1 MQVKETAQARSK
13 NKPKKSI
20 IKDLYKKLIE
30 QVSLFIA
37 LLKKDK
43 QLLLITGCVLALF
56 VTGVLIIIL
65 NSSQPD
71 SDTRALSEI
80 TGKIDSSKA
89 TDAVLVAEVLPQQ
102 RRSDGTME
110 DDGTWIPIN
119 QYFDP
124 FAEPIKLTGV
134 AIGGTG
140 GPMAIIESGGSS
152 FIVKVGDYVD
162 DLWAVIEIKRETA
175 VLRAY
180 NQEISLFLDQPPL
193 TRTLDLNMGDEG
205 QEGS

>member
-1 MQVKETAQARSK
+1 MQSKEKENTKSK
-13 NKPKKSI
+13 NQPKKN
-20 IKDLYKKLIE
+20 KFTDFFNKLLD
-30 QVSLFIA
+30 QIA
-37 LLKKDK
+37 LFCENLKKDK
-43 QLLLITGCVLALF
+43 QLLLITICVLALF
-56 VTGVLIIIL
+56 
-65 NSSQPD
+65 
-71 SDTRALSEI
+71 I
-80 TGKIDSSKA
+80 TGIVIIVLSGSQTGDDLKA
-89 TDAVLVAEVLPQQ
+89 IADNPGNAGGDQAADTVVVAEVLPQQ

-110 DDGTWIPIN
+110 DGTWVHVN

-134 AIGGTG
+134 AIGGSG

-162 DLWAVIEIKRETA
+162 DLWAVLEIKREM
-175 VLRAY
+175 VILRAY

-193 TRTLDLNMGDEG
+193 TRTLDVGLSDEG

>member
-1 MQVKETAQARSK
+1 MQDKEKAQAKGK
-13 NKPKKSI
+13 NKPKKTI
-20 IKDLYKKLIE
+20 IKDSFKKLIE
-30 QVSLFIA
+30 QLSLFIA

-43 QLLLITGCVLALF
+43 QLLLITGSVLALF
-56 VTGVLIIIL
+56 ITGVIIIVL
-65 NSSQPD
+65 NSSQPAG
-71 SDTRALSEI
+71 DTQALSEI
-80 TGKIDSSKA
+80 PGNIDSSIA
-89 TDAVLVAEVLPQQ
+89 DDAVVVAEVLPQQ
-102 RRSDGTME
+102 RRSDGSME
-110 DDGTWIPIN
+110 DGTWIPVN

-180 NQEISLFLDQPPL
+180 NQEVRLFLDQPPL

>member
-1 MQVKETAQARSK
+1 MQVKEKAQAKGK
-13 NKPKKSI
+13 NKPKKPI
-20 IKDLYKKLIE
+20 IKDSFKKLVE
-30 QVSLFIA
+30 QSSLFIA

-43 QLLLITGCVLALF
+43 QLLLITGSVLALF
-56 VTGVLIIIL
+56 ITGILIIVL

-71 SDTRALSEI
+71 SDTQALSEI
-80 TGKIDSSKA
+80 PGNLDSSIA
-89 TDAVLVAEVLPQQ
+89 DDAVVVAEVLPQQ

-110 DDGTWIPIN
+110 DGTWIPIN

-140 GPMAIIESGGSS
+140 GPMAIIESGGNS
-152 FIVKVGDYVD
+152 FIVKVGDYID

-180 NQEISLFLDQPPL
+180 NQEIRLFLDQPPL

>member
-1 MQVKETAQARSK
+1 MQTKEAKETNGKNQLKK
-13 NKPKKSI
+13 NKITDFFNQLP
-20 IKDLYKKLIE
+20 E
-30 QVSLFIA
+30 QVSLFIEN
-37 LLKKDK
+37 LKKDQ

-56 VTGVLIIIL
+56 VTGVLIIIFNGSQPGDEVRTL
-65 NSSQPD
+65 AETPGTIGSSQA
-71 SDTRALSEI
+71 SDTIE
-80 TGKIDSSKA
+80 
-89 TDAVLVAEVLPQQ
+89 VAEVLPQQ

-110 DDGTWIPIN
+110 DGTWVPVN

-134 AIGGTG
+134 AIGGSG

-162 DLWAVIEIKRETA
+162 DLWAVLEIKRET
-175 VLRAY
+175 VILRAY
-180 NQEISLFLDQPPL
+180 NQEVSLFLDQPPI
-193 TRTLDLNMGDEG
+193 TRTLDVGVENEG

>member
-1 MQVKETAQARSK
+1 MQSKEKENTKSK
-13 NKPKKSI
+13 NQPKKN
-20 IKDLYKKLIE
+20 KFTDFFNKLLD
-30 QVSLFIA
+30 QIA
-37 LLKKDK
+37 LFCENLKKDK
-43 QLLLITGCVLALF
+43 QLLLITICVLALF
-56 VTGVLIIIL
+56 
-65 NSSQPD
+65 
-71 SDTRALSEI
+71 I
-80 TGKIDSSKA
+80 TGIVIIVLSGSQTGDDLKA
-89 TDAVLVAEVLPQQ
+89 IADNPGNAGGDQAADTVVVAEVLPQQ

-110 DDGTWIPIN
+110 DGTWVPVN

-134 AIGGTG
+134 AIGGSG

-162 DLWAVIEIKRETA
+162 DLWAVLEIKREM
-175 VLRAY
+175 VILRAY

-193 TRTLDLNMGDEG
+193 TRTLDVGLSDEG